1 MAINVFVK
9 SGGTTLEEITATKD
23 KVLSEYTYNDSE
35 GEVQT
40 GTMPNNGTI
49 NKVVDVGEEFNSN
62 AGYYSSINITG
73 PILSGTATTRQVL
86 SGYSFYNT
94 TGTKETG
101 SMIHRGRVTCNL
113 DYGETYSGGN
123 GYYSIVKVTAP
134 SRYGDASA
142 SHVLAGKTFMNSTTN
157 STGTMVNRGDLIETI
172 DNFGD
177 PNSGDTSRFSTTNA
191 GYYSSITVNCTWT
204 VYTKTQEINGHFC
217 NTGVTATGYYGISTT
232 YSSANSI
239 KIFTSA
245 GYVWM
250 TRNAGTGSATAR
262 IVKIWS

>member
-9 SGGTTLEEITATKD
+9 SGGTTLEEVTATKD

-40 GTMPNNGTI
+40 GTMPNNGAI
-49 NKVVDVGEEFNSN
+49 NKVIDVGEEFNSN

-113 DYGETYSGGN
+113 DYEETYSGGN

-142 SHVLAGKTFMNSTTN
+142 SHVLEGKTFMNSTTN

>member
-9 SGGTTLEEITATKD
+9 SGGTVLDDITATPNN
-23 KVLSEYTYNDSE
+23 VLTNKTYNDSE

-40 GTMPNNGTI
+40 GTMPNNGAI
-49 NKVVDVGEEFNSN
+49 NKAIDVDEEFNSG

-73 PILSGTATTRQVL
+73 PTLSGTATSEQVL

-101 SMIHRGRVTCNL
+101 SMTNRGQVTCNL
-113 DYGETYSGGN
+113 NYGGTY
-123 GYYSIVKVTAP
+123 T
-134 SRYGDASA
+134 GD
-142 SHVLAGKTFMNSTTN
+142 G
-157 STGTMVNRGDLIETI
+157 
-172 DNFGD
+172 
-177 PNSGDTSRFSTTNA
+177 

-204 VYTKTQEINGHFC
+204 VYTKTQQINGNFC

-232 YSSANSI
+232 YSATHSI

>member
-9 SGGTTLEEITATKD
+9 SGGTTLEEVTATKD

-40 GTMPNNGTI
+40 GTMPNNGAI
-49 NKVVDVGEEFNSN
+49 NKVIDVGEEFNSN

-73 PILSGTATTRQVL
+73 PTLSGTATTRQVL

>member
-40 GTMPNNGTI
+40 GTMPNNGAI
-49 NKVVDVGEEFNSN
+49 NKVIDVGEEFNSN

-73 PILSGTATTRQVL
+73 PTLSGTATTRQVL

-101 SMIHRGRVTCNL
+101 SMIHRGQATCNL

-134 SRYGDASA
+134 SRYGDANA

-157 STGTMVNRGDLIETI
+157 NTGTMTNRGALTKTFNNWNGIKQ
-172 DNFGD
+172 
-177 PNSGDTSRFSTTNA
+177 FSTTNA

>member
-9 SGGTTLEEITATKD
+9 SGGTVLDDITATPNN
-23 KVLSEYTYNDSE
+23 VLTNKTYNDSE

-40 GTMPNNGTI
+40 GTMPNNGAI
-49 NKVVDVGEEFNSN
+49 NKTIDVDEEFNSG

-73 PILSGTATTRQVL
+73 PTLSGTATSEQVL

-101 SMIHRGRVTCNL
+101 SMTDRGQITCNL
-113 DYGETYSGGN
+113 NYGETYTGDG
-123 GYYSIVKVTAP
+123 GYYSSITVTAP
-134 SRYGDASA
+134 SRYGNAGA

-157 STGTMVNRGDLIETI
+157 STGTMTNRGALTKTF
-172 DNFGD
+172 NNWNG
-177 PNSGDTSRFSTTNA
+177 TKRFHTTNA

-204 VYTKTQEINGHFC
+204 VYTKTQQINGNFC

-232 YSSANSI
+232 YSATNSI

-250 TRNAGTGSATAR
+250 TRNAGSGSATAR
-262 IVKIWS
+262 IVKIWK

>member
-9 SGGTTLEEITATKD
+9 SGGTTLEEVTATKD

-40 GTMPNNGTI
+40 GTMPNNGAI

-73 PILSGTATTRQVL
+73 PTLSGTATTRQVL

-101 SMIHRGRVTCNL
+101 SMIHRGQVTCNL

-142 SHVLAGKTFMNSTTN
+142 SHVLEGKTFMNSTTN
-157 STGTMVNRGDLIETI
+157 NTGTMTNRGALTKTF
-172 DNFGD
+172 NNWNGVKQ
-177 PNSGDTSRFSTTNA
+177 FSTTDA

-204 VYTKTQEINGHFC
+204 VYTKTQQINGNFC

-232 YSSANSI
+232 YSFANSI

>member
-9 SGGTTLEEITATKD
+9 SGGTTLEEVTATKD

-40 GTMPNNGTI
+40 GTMPNNGAI

-73 PILSGTATTRQVL
+73 PTLSGTATTRQVL

-101 SMIHRGRVTCNL
+101 SMIHRGQVTCNL

-142 SHVLAGKTFMNSTTN
+142 SHVLEGKTFMNSTTN
-157 STGTMVNRGDLIETI
+157 NTGTMTNRGALTKTF
-172 DNFGD
+172 NNWNGTKQF
-177 PNSGDTSRFSTTNA
+177 NTTNA

-204 VYTKTQEINGHFC
+204 VYTKTQEINGKFC

>member
-9 SGGTTLEEITATKD
+9 NGGTVLDDITATPD
-23 KVLSEYTYNDSE
+23 NVLTNKTYNDSE

-40 GTMPNNGTI
+40 GTMPDNGAI
-49 NKVVDVGEEFNSN
+49 NKTIDVDEEFNSG

-73 PILSGTATTRQVL
+73 PILSGTATSEQVL

-94 TGTKETG
+94 TGTKENG
-101 SMIHRGRVTCNL
+101 SMVNNGQVTYDL
-113 DYGETYSGGN
+113 DDGETYSGDG
-123 GYYSIVKVTAP
+123 GYYSSITITGP
-134 SRYGDASA
+134 SRYGNASA
-142 SHVLAGKTFMNSTTN
+142 SNVLAGKTFMNSTTN
-157 STGTMVNRGDLIETI
+157 STGTMTNRGALTKTF
-172 DNFGD
+172 NNWNG
-177 PNSGDTSRFSTTNA
+177 TKQFSTTSA

-204 VYTKTQEINGHFC
+204 VYTKTQEINGYYC

-232 YSSANSI
+232 YSSTNSI

-250 TRNAGTGSATAR
+250 TRNAGSGSATAR

>member
-9 SGGTTLEEITATKD
+9 SGGTTLEEVTATKD

-40 GTMPNNGTI
+40 GTMPNNGAI
-49 NKVVDVGEEFNSN
+49 NKVIDVGEEFNSN

-73 PILSGTATTRQVL
+73 PTLSGTATARQVL

-142 SHVLAGKTFMNSTTN
+142 SHVLEGKTFMNSTTN
-157 STGTMVNRGDLIETI
+157 NTGTMTNRGALTKTF
-172 DNFGD
+172 NNWNG
-177 PNSGDTSRFSTTNA
+177 TKRFHTTNA

>member
-9 SGGTTLEEITATKD
+9 SGGTTLEEVTATKD

-40 GTMPNNGTI
+40 GTMPNNGAI

-73 PILSGTATTRQVL
+73 PTLSGTATTRQVL

-142 SHVLAGKTFMNSTTN
+142 SHVLEGKTFMNSTTN
-157 STGTMVNRGDLIETI
+157 NTGTMTNRGALTKTF
-172 DNFGD
+172 NNWNGVKQ
-177 PNSGDTSRFSTTNA
+177 FSTTND
-191 GYYSSITVNCTWT
+191 GYYSSITVSCTWT
-204 VYTKTQEINGHFC
+204 VYTKTQQINGKFC

-232 YSSANSI
+232 YSFENSI

>member
-9 SGGTTLEEITATKD
+9 SGGTTLEEVTATRD

-40 GTMPNNGTI
+40 GTMPNNGAI
-49 NKVVDVGEEFNSN
+49 NKVIDVGEEFNSN

-73 PILSGTATTRQVL
+73 PTLSGTATTRQVL

-101 SMIHRGRVTCNL
+101 SMIHRGQVTCNL

-157 STGTMVNRGDLIETI
+157 NTGTMTNRGALTKTF
-172 DNFGD
+172 NNWNG
-177 PNSGDTSRFSTTNA
+177 TKQFSTTNA

-239 KIFTSA
+239 KIFT
-245 GYVWM
+245 Y
-250 TRNAGTGSATAR
+250 
-262 IVKIWS
+262 

>member
-9 SGGTTLEEITATKD
+9 SGGTTLEEVTATKD

-40 GTMPNNGTI
+40 GTMPNNGAI
-49 NKVVDVGEEFNSN
+49 NKVIDVGEEFNSN

-142 SHVLAGKTFMNSTTN
+142 SHVLEGKTFMNSTTN

>member
-40 GTMPNNGTI
+40 GTMPNNGAI

-73 PILSGTATTRQVL
+73 PTLSGTATTRQVL

-101 SMIHRGRVTCNL
+101 SMTNRGQVTCNL
-113 DYGETYSGGN
+113 NYGGTYTGDG
-123 GYYSIVKVTAP
+123 GYYSSITVTAP
-134 SRYGDASA
+134 SRYGNAHA

-157 STGTMVNRGDLIETI
+157 NTGTMTNRGALTKTF
-172 DNFGD
+172 NNWNG
-177 PNSGDTSRFSTTNA
+177 TKQFSTTND